1 MDAPEQF
8 DGLLM
13 TIIQKSGGIQNYFD
27 AVYGF
32 LYRKTDFF
40 ADEAR
45 SKNFVDVGY
54 NVWLNK
60 YKEKAEREEKIK
72 KRREEEEKAKKE
84 AEKKDEGTGGAEV
97 KEITPEEYLRRKK
110 LEDENNLKKEEIME
124 KQRKEER
131 QREEDEKLKAEGKP
145 VPERKKNEEDDSSKP
160 QKGHVLPNKE
170 KGQTLEKYSW
180 GQMDIKEITINIPV
194 PGNIKGK
201 DLKIECDN
209 KKLYVGIKGQE
220 PIINCELYAPIKSD
234 SMIWTLEEVKV
245 GKMISIAF
253 DKADPTWWESVEKND
268 NIKVDT
274 QKIQPEATSVSDIE
288 DPELKAQ
295 VEKMMFDTRQK
306 AMGKPTSD
314 ILQKCP
320 QIEDFMKAHPEM
332 DFSHTKF
339 S

>member
-1 MDAPEQF
+1 MDSPEQF

-13 TIIQKSGGIQNYFD
+13 TIIQKAGGIQNYFD

-40 ADEAR
+40 ADESR

-131 QREEDEKLKAEGKP
+131 QREEDEKLRSEGKE

-209 KKLYVGIKGQE
+209 KRLYVGIKGQE

-274 QKIQPEATSVSDIE
+274 QKIQQYHFANYLSIRFRRFFTTPFLSS
-288 DPELKAQ
+288 
-295 VEKMMFDTRQK
+295 
-306 AMGKPTSD
+306 
-314 ILQKCP
+314 
-320 QIEDFMKAHPEM
+320 
-332 DFSHTKF
+332 
-339 S
+339 

>member
-1 MDAPEQF
+1 MESPEQF

-13 TIIQKSGGIQNYFD
+13 TIIQKAGGIQNYFD

-40 ADEAR
+40 ADESR

-84 AEKKDEGTGGAEV
+84 AEKKDEGTGAEV

-145 VPERKKNEEDDSSKP
+145 IPDRKKMK
-160 QKGHVLPNKE
+160 
-170 KGQTLEKYSW
+170 
-180 GQMDIKEITINIPV
+180 
-194 PGNIKGK
+194 
-201 DLKIECDN
+201 
-209 KKLYVGIKGQE
+209 
-220 PIINCELYAPIKSD
+220 
-234 SMIWTLEEVKV
+234 
-245 GKMISIAF
+245 KMIQVSLKKVMF
-253 DKADPTWWESVEKND
+253 FQ
-268 NIKVDT
+268 IKKRV
-274 QKIQPEATSVSDIE
+274 K
-288 DPELKAQ
+288 
-295 VEKMMFDTRQK
+295 
-306 AMGKPTSD
+306 
-314 ILQKCP
+314 
-320 QIEDFMKAHPEM
+320 H
-332 DFSHTKF
+332 
-339 S
+339 

>member
-13 TIIQKSGGIQNYFD
+13 TIIQKAGGIQNYFD

-54 NVWLNK
+54 NVWLKK

-209 KKLYVGIKGQE
+209 KRLYVGIKGQE

>member
-13 TIIQKSGGIQNYFD
+13 TIIQKAGGIQNYFD

-209 KKLYVGIKGQE
+209 KRLYVGIKGQE

-274 QKIQPEATSVSDIE
+274 QKIQEATSVSDIE

>member
-1 MDAPEQF
+1 MESPEQF

-13 TIIQKSGGIQNYFD
+13 TIIQKAGGIQNYFD

-40 ADEAR
+40 ADESR

-84 AEKKDEGTGGAEV
+84 AEKKDEGTGAEV

-145 VPERKKNEEDDSSKP
+145 IPDRKKNEEDDSSKP

-194 PGNIKGK
+194 PGNIRGK

-234 SMIWTLEEVKV
+234 SMIWSLEEVKV
-245 GKMISIAF
+245 GKMITIAF

-268 NIKVDT
+268 TVKVDT

-288 DPELKAQ
+288 DPELKA
-295 VEKMMFDTRQK
+295 
-306 AMGKPTSD
+306 
-314 ILQKCP
+314 
-320 QIEDFMKAHPEM
+320 
-332 DFSHTKF
+332 
-339 S
+339 

>member
-1 MDAPEQF
+1 MESPEQF

-13 TIIQKSGGIQNYFD
+13 TIIQKAGGIQNYFD

-40 ADEAR
+40 ADESR

-84 AEKKDEGTGGAEV
+84 AEKKDEGTGAEV

-110 LEDENNLKKEEIME
+110 LEDENNLKKVEIME

-145 VPERKKNEEDDSSKP
+145 IPDRKKNEEDDSSKP

-194 PGNIKGK
+194 PGNIRGK

-234 SMIWTLEEVKV
+234 SMIWSLEEVKV
-245 GKMISIAF
+245 GKMITIAF

-268 NIKVDT
+268 TVKVDT